1 MNHLGCIA
9 AISPIGSAMGIVAL
23 MCPWVSGLNGIDP
36 LEGSVA
42 DPVRLV
48 PVLVM
53 ILSVIEILLSSTYF
67 LSPRWF
73 IPFITFFLGVATL
86 ILTSVLA
93 MSTVDGVKVGVET
106 GAAISYMAGIIVLF
120 GSAMLYKM
128 QFRPAI
134 DNSMS

>member
-9 AISPIGSAMGIVAL
+9 AITPIGSAIGIIAF
-23 MCPWVSGLNGIDP
+23 MCPWVSGLNGIDL

-73 IPFITFFLGVATL
+73 IPFIIFFLGVSTL

-93 MSTVDGVKVGVET
+93 MSTIDGAKVGVDT
-106 GAAISYMAGIIVLF
+106 GAALSYLAGTVALL
-120 GSAMLYKM
+120 GSAILYKM
-128 QFRPAI
+128 QFKPAT
-134 DNSMS
+134 DNSKS

>member
-23 MCPWVSGLNGIDP
+23 MCPWVSGLNGIDL

-42 DPVRLV
+42 DPVRLI

>member
-23 MCPWVSGLNGIDP
+23 MCPWVSGLNGIDL